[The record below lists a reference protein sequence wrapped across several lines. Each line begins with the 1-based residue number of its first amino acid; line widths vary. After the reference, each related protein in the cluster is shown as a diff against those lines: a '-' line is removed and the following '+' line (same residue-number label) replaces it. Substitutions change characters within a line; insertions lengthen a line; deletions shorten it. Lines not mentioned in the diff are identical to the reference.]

1 MKILVHKQE
10 LCTGCRA
17 CEVACSTAYFKTPD
31 RNKSAIRI
39 INNDNSFHA
48 RKCTQCGE
56 CIDMCTAHA
65 IYRDKNGVVRID
77 KKLCVG
83 CLGCVGYCSELVMF
97 CDDDLTE
104 PFKCIACNICVKACP
119 ENALE
124 VLVSKAG

>member
-17 CEVACSTAYFKTPD
+17 CEVACSTAYFKTSD

-97 CDDDLTE
+97 YDDDLTE